1 MATDPTLRLSDAVAA
16 GLARRGLHY
25 GWAVAGVTFL
35 TMLVTAGAVGA
46 PGVLIL
52 PLQKEFGWDTATIGS
67 ALAVRL
73 VLFGL
78 MGPFAA
84 ALMNRYGPRRIVLLA
99 LLLIAGGLLASLGMT
114 QVWQLVL
121 LWGVVVGIGT
131 GLTAL
136 VLGATVATRWF
147 SHRRGLVVGLLTASS
162 ATGQLV
168 VLPLLAALTEALGW
182 RAALLVIC
190 GLLLAA
196 GLGVLALMRDRPEDL
211 GLAPY
216 GETPP
221 AMDKIPPVAGK
232 IPPVA
237 DKIPPGP
244 SAGGAVAALR
254 DAAATRVFWVLF
266 ATFFIC
272 GASTNG
278 LIQTHFIPLCADY
291 GIGPVQGASVLAAM
305 GVFDFVGT
313 VASGWLS
320 DRYDNRWLL
329 FWYYGLRGLS
339 LMFLPFSDFSF
350 VGLSL
355 FAVFYGLD
363 WIATVP
369 PTVRLTAA
377 RFGRER
383 ANLVFGWVFAGHQL
397 GAATIA
403 YGAGLSRTELASYLP
418 AFFAAGAL
426 CLVAAGLI
434 LTLGRPARD
443 AAPVANPAH
452 A

>member
-1 MATDPTLRLSDAVAA
+1 MIVASPSHALSGSLACV
-16 GLARRGLHY
+16 LARRGVHY
-25 GWAVAGVTFL
+25 GWVSAAVTFL

-52 PLQKEFGWDTATIGS
+52 PLQREFGWDTASISS
-67 ALAVRL
+67 ALAIRL

-99 LLLIAGGLLASLGMT
+99 LALIASGLLASLAMT
-114 QVWQLVL
+114 QLWQLIL
-121 LWGVVVGIGT
+121 LWGVVVGVGT

-162 ATGQLV
+162 ATGQLI
-168 VLPLLAALTEALGW
+168 VLPVLAALTEAMGW
-182 RAALLVIC
+182 RAALLTIC
-190 GLLLAA
+190 GLLGLAA
-196 GLGVLALMRDRPEDL
+196 TFVFLLLRDRPEDV
-211 GLAPY
+211 GLLPY
-216 GETPP
+216 GETTANAAPTRGL
-221 AMDKIPPVAGK
+221 AV
-232 IPPVA
+232 
-237 DKIPPGP
+237 
-244 SAGGAVAALR
+244 GAIAALR
-254 DAAATRVFWVLF
+254 GAARTKVFWVLF
-266 ATFFIC
+266 FTFFIC

-291 GIGPVQGASVLAAM
+291 GLRSVQAASVLAGM

-339 LMFLPFSDFSF
+339 LLCLPFSDFSF
-350 VGLSL
+350 TGLSL

-369 PTVRLTAA
+369 PTVKLAA
-377 RFGRER
+377 QRFGRER
-383 ANLVFGWVFAGHQL
+383 ANVVFGWVFAGHQL
-397 GAATIA
+397 G
-403 YGAGLSRTELASYLP
+403 EDP
-418 AFFAAGAL
+418 AE
-426 CLVAAGLI
+426 
-434 LTLGRPARD
+434 
-443 AAPVANPAH
+443 
-452 A
+452 